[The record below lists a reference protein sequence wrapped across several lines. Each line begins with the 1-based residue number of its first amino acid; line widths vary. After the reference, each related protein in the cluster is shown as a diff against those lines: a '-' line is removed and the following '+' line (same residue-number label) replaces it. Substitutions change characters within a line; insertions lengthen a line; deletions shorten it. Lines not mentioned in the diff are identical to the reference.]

1 MKKQYIALILAII
14 LGLIFMSGCAHMVPQ
29 VLQNSHKMSE
39 EDYQKH
45 LLASQDRY
53 LTERL
58 AATSQFPGMSKQ
70 LSPWSITIKQ
80 INFRKASTS
89 DTNWMGSFRQY
100 MLGFDVSADVV
111 GHAYVAAA
119 KDRGNSVKKY
129 KADINGR
136 LVAIVSKNIEGY
148 SRDIRHNDWNNALIE
163 FDQNGRTVSALVRQ
177 NRTNVESKDAS
188 LDFFSFVVF
197 GDGLKSFEQ
206 AVSSDELNKSF
217 LQQL

>member
-1 MKKQYIALILAII
+1 V
-14 LGLIFMSGCAHMVPQ
+14 VPQ
-29 VLQNSHKMSE
+29 VLQNSQKMSGE
-39 EDYQKH
+39 NYRKH

-58 AATSQFPGMSKQ
+58 AATNQFPGMSKQ
-70 LSPWSITIKQ
+70 LSPWSITLKQ

-89 DTNWMGSFRQY
+89 DTNWMGSFREY
-100 MLGFDVSADVV
+100 LLGFDVSADVI

-119 KDRGNSVKKY
+119 KNRGNIVKKY
-129 KADINGR
+129 KAGINER
-136 LVAIVSKNIEGY
+136 LVTIVSKNVEGY
-148 SRDIRHNDWNNALIE
+148 SRDIRHNGWNDALIE
-163 FDQNGRTVSALVRQ
+163 FDQSGRMVSALVRQ
-177 NRTNVESKDAS
+177 SRTYVDLNEVF

-206 AVSSDELNKSF
+206 AVSSDELSRSF